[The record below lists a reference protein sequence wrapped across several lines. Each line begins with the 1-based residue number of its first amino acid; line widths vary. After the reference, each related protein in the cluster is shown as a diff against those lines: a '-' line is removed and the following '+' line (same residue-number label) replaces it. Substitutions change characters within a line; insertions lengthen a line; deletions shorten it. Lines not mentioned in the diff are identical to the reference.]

1 MKRGQV
7 SIEYVAIFGFVFL
20 MMIPLILIFFDQ
32 SGNVE
37 NSIAANHLRNLAIKI
52 TDKAETVYYL
62 GNPSKTTV
70 KTYLPDKVEYVNITD
85 RTVIFG
91 YRTVENT
98 VQEIISVSQV
108 NITGNITT
116 DPGIHYIEIESTGDI
131 VLIRES

>member
-7 SIEYVAIFGFVFL
+7 SIEYVAIFGFIFL

-37 NSIAANHLRNLAIKI
+37 NAIASNHLRNLAIKI

-62 GNPSKTTV
+62 GEPSKTTV
-70 KTYLPDKVEYVNITD
+70 KAYLPEKVEYVNITD
-85 RTVIFG
+85 RTIIFG
-91 YRTVENT
+91 YRTIENT
-98 VQEIISVSQV
+98 IHEIISVSMV
-108 NITGNITT
+108 NITGNIST

-131 VLIRES
+131 VLIREN